1 MKIAQT
7 LRYCSIKSDK
17 VSGGRNPPRGQKNKN
32 LGDLVFVCVI
42 RVLRVMQGS
51 ARSVRSLSW
60 LKCDLITSELLQLVS
75 WPHPLKKDQPFFFFF
90 FYATESREGAVT
102 IRSVCGEEGR
112 VISSNWEQQ
121 KELMKEDFQGV
132 FINPPCAFSAGDSS
146 ERTLLSANNRF
157 WIVPTQTTKPP
168 STSPVNHSAFL

>member
-17 VSGGRNPPRGQKNKN
+17 VSGGRNPPRGQKNEN

-90 FYATESREGAVT
+90 FTQRNPGREPWLYVQSAERRGALLAATENSKRNWWRRTSRASSSIHLVRSQQVT
-102 IRSVCGEEGR
+102 
-112 VISSNWEQQ
+112 
-121 KELMKEDFQGV
+121 
-132 FINPPCAFSAGDSS
+132 
-146 ERTLLSANNRF
+146 
-157 WIVPTQTTKPP
+157 
-168 STSPVNHSAFL
+168 PVNAHSCQPITGFGSYLRKQPNLPPLLQ